1 MNRRRFV
8 QAFAG
13 TLACGLMA
21 PRAGGAQAPAHVRV
35 GAAPVDV
42 GGQVYYAVDNGFFKK
57 QGLDVEIVTTS
68 NGPATAAA
76 IVSGSL
82 DIGSGNALSIAQ
94 AHDRGVNFVFVAPSG
109 GYTSSDPTA
118 GLVVAK
124 TSTAK
129 SVKDFAGKT
138 FGVNTVG
145 ALGQIAI
152 CAWLDRNGV
161 DWKAVRFIELP
172 YSTMVPALVS
182 GRIDAALM
190 VEPALDQAVAGD
202 GKVFAPIYDAIAKD
216 FTDGGFFALADYV
229 KTHLDTIH
237 RFNAAIA
244 EAAKWANANRPA
256 SAKVL
261 EKYSGIPASEMVH
274 RVRYYERV
282 DPASIQPLIDA
293 AAKYGTLRESFPAT
307 DIIAPGL

>member
-1 MNRRRFV
+1 M
-8 QAFAG
+8 
-13 TLACGLMA
+13 
-21 PRAGGAQAPAHVRV
+21 PRESSAQAAPHLRV

-42 GGQVYYAVDNGFFKK
+42 GGPVFYALDKGFFKE
-57 QGLDVEIVTTS
+57 QGLDVEIVATS

-109 GYTSSDPTA
+109 AYTASDPTA

-124 TSTAK
+124 TSTVK

-138 FGVNTVG
+138 FGVNTLG

-152 CAWLDRNGV
+152 CAWLDKNGV
-161 DWKAVRFIELP
+161 DWKAAHFIELP
-172 YSTMVPALVS
+172 YSAMLPALVS

-190 VEPALDQAVAGD
+190 VEPALDKAVAGD
-202 GKVFAPIYDAIAKD
+202 GKVFAPAYDAIAKE

-229 KTHLDTIH
+229 KAHLDTIR
-237 RFNAAIA
+237 RFNAAMA
-244 EAAKWANANRPA
+244 EAAKWANANQPA
-256 SAKVL
+256 SAKIL

-293 AAKYGTLRESFPAT
+293 AAKYGTLKESFPAT

>member
-1 MNRRRFV
+1 
-8 QAFAG
+8 
-13 TLACGLMA
+13 
-21 PRAGGAQAPAHVRV
+21 
-35 GAAPVDV
+35 
-42 GGQVYYAVDNGFFKK
+42 VYYAVEQGFFKQ

-76 IVSGSL
+76 IVSGGL

-94 AHDRGVNFVFVAPSG
+94 AHDRGVNFVFIAPSG
-109 GYTSSDPTA
+109 AYTSSDPTA

-124 TSTAK
+124 TSSAK

-138 FGVNTVG
+138 FGVNTVA

-152 CAWLDRNGV
+152 CAWLDKNGV

-172 YSTMVPALVS
+172 YSAMVPALVA

-190 VEPALDQAVAGD
+190 VEPALDKAVAGE
-202 GKVFAPIYDAIAKD
+202 GRVFAPIYDTIAKD

-229 KTHLDTIH
+229 KTHIDAIR
-237 RFNAAIA
+237 RFNTAIVT
-244 EAAKWANANRPA
+244 AAKWGNANRAA
-256 SAKVL
+256 SAKIL
-261 EKYSGIPASEMVH
+261 EKYSGIPAGDMVH
-274 RVRYYERV
+274 RVRYYERL

-307 DIIAPGL
+307 NIIAPGL